1 MKLVFGGAYQGK
13 LTWARETYGLAEAQC
28 HDCRNGLPE
37 TAQSCLYH
45 LEEFTYACAKAGL
58 DAPQEMDRHRE
69 LWKDAVLILR
79 DIGSGVVPM
88 DKTERAWR
96 EENGKLLRYLA
107 REAERVSRIFCGLE
121 ERLK

>member
-13 LTWARETYGLAEAQC
+13 LTWAREVYGLTQDQC
-28 HDCRNGLPE
+28 CDCREGLP
-37 TAQSCLYH
+37 QGPKGCLYH
-45 LEEFTYACAKAGL
+45 LEAFSYACAKAGL
-58 DAPQEMDRHRE
+58 DAAQEMEKHRD
-69 LWKDAVLILR
+69 LWQNAVLVCR

-107 REAERVSRIFCGLE
+107 KEAERVSRIFCGLE

>member
-13 LTWARETYGLAEAQC
+13 LAWAREVYGLGQELC
-28 HDCRNGLPE
+28 FDCREGLP
-37 TAQSCLYH
+37 QSPKGCLYH
-45 LEEFTYACAKAGL
+45 LEAFSRACAEAGL
-58 DAPQEMDRHRE
+58 DAVQEMEKRRQ
-69 LWKDAVLILR
+69 LWQDGVLILR

>member
-13 LTWARETYGLAEAQC
+13 LTWARESYGLTEDQC
-28 HDCRNGLPE
+28 HDCREGLPQE
-37 TAQSCLYH
+37 PMDCLYH
-45 LEEFTYACAKAGL
+45 LEEFSYACAKAGL
-58 DAPQEMDRHRE
+58 DTVREMEARRE
-69 LWKDAVLILR
+69 LCQNAVLICR
-79 DIGSGVVPM
+79 DIGSGVVPV

-107 REAERVSRIFCGLE
+107 KEAERVSRIFCGLE

>member
-13 LTWARETYGLAEAQC
+13 LTWARAVYGLAQDRC
-28 HDCRNGLPE
+28 YDCREGLPRE
-37 TAQSCLYH
+37 PVDCLYH
-45 LEEFTYACAKAGL
+45 LEDFSYACAGAGL
-58 DAPQEMDRHRE
+58 DAVKEFSDRRD
-69 LWKDAVLILR
+69 LWQDSVLILR

-88 DKTERAWR
+88 DRTERAWR

-107 REAERVSRIFCGLE
+107 KEAERVSRIFCGLE

>member
-13 LTWARETYGLAEAQC
+13 LTWAREAYGLAQDRC
-28 HDCRNGLPE
+28 FDCREGLP
-37 TAQSCLYH
+37 QSSMDCLHH
-45 LEEFTYACAKAGL
+45 LEEFTYVCAKEGL
-58 DAPQEMDRHRE
+58 DAVQEMEKRRA
-69 LWKDAVLILR
+69 LWQDAVLILR

-96 EENGKLLRYLA
+96 EENGKLLRHLA
-107 REAERVSRIFCGLE
+107 KEAERVSRIFCGLE

>member
-13 LTWARETYGLAEAQC
+13 LTWAREAYGLAQDRC
-28 HDCRNGLPE
+28 HDCREGLPE
-37 TAQSCLYH
+37 ARRDCLYH
-45 LEEFTYACAKAGL
+45 LEEFSLVCARAGL
-58 DAPQEMDRHRE
+58 DAVQEFSGRRD
-69 LWKDAVLILR
+69 LWQDSVLILR

-88 DKTERAWR
+88 DRTERAWR

-107 REAERVSRIFCGLE
+107 KEAERVSRIFCGLE